1 MKIKVAVVGNTSA
14 GKTSL
19 INCMRKYSLFEF
31 EEYSLKEENEKNHD
45 YYIFTV
51 DATKDVN
58 QQLESIN
65 TEIANSL
72 IVVLKTDVIPSENNE
87 QLFDRKTFYFSQ
99 YDYFAEKTVLDL
111 LCFIVERKLSSMCK
125 ELESIKSLLND
136 SGYYNLCTEDQ
147 NKIICIYHLFLESVN
162 KSAINKFINQMEEM
176 SSEELVAIFPFQEI
190 YNLQTENIKNI
201 LRKII
206 SRKCKPHCIPSF
218 NKYFKY

>member
-19 INCMRKYSLFEF
+19 INCMSKYSLFEF
-31 EEYSLKEENEKNHD
+31 EEYSLREENEKNHD

-72 IVVLKTDVIPSENNE
+72 IVVLKTDVAPLKNKE
-87 QLFDRKTFYFSQ
+87 QLLNIKIFYFSQ
-99 YDYFAEKTVLDL
+99 YDCFAGKTVFDL
-111 LCFIVERKLSSMCK
+111 LSFIAERKISSMAK
-125 ELESIKSLLND
+125 ELENIKSLLD
-136 SGYYNLCTEDQ
+136 SSGYYNLCSEDQ
-147 NKIICIYHLFLESVN
+147 SKIICIYHLFLESLN

-176 SSEELVAIFPFQEI
+176 SSEELVSIFSFQEI
-190 YNLQTENIKNI
+190 YNEQTEKIKKI
-201 LRKII
+201 LGKII
-206 SRKCKPHCIPSF
+206 SRKCKPHFIPSF
-218 NKYFKY
+218 NNYFKY